1 MRLLSHRSSK
11 MMHMLCLLAVAICLL
26 PEPIASRRA
35 CHYIRSTL
43 RGLQLTTS
51 MIVRVTIGHN
61 VYVQYAATVSLKLYI
76 CPNFKMLARS
86 THRELRIHPVQC
98 HAESAEK
105 SSLSLAILFKAA
117 IGQSHITR
125 RSLPVFKGMAT
136 GTQHVFYQSVF
147 SASLQSSI
155 YFRVQYIRGIC
166 RYSSKMMHTL
176 CLLAMAICLLP
187 EPIASQSLSFHPIY
201 SQGST
206 AHNQYDRQSGEG
218 WYWVH
223 DPTTDC
229 AKKSYLYP
237 NGHPIC
243 GEGVWMRIGFFDMN
257 KTLSEC
263 PSPLQMFVEDGRK
276 YCRRASS
283 GCTSVYFDSRNH
295 KYTEV
300 CGMVEA
306 YQYGSMDAFDSSST
320 LSSIDSSSHL
330 EGISITH
337 KDPRQHLWSYVV
349 GDVANPTSS
358 RSDSC
363 PCTVQGTTSDV
374 PLVIGFDYY
383 CSSGNNGTSDLSAV
397 VKSQYPLWRTY
408 GPSCVSGSTCC
419 DNPDQPWF
427 KKKLTQPASEDVEM
441 RWCAG
446 EQPTSEATATTRVEL
461 YIRVDNTC

>member
-1 MRLLSHRSSK
+1 MSTDLRCWLDLLR
-11 MMHMLCLLAVAICLL
+11 
-26 PEPIASRRA
+26 
-35 CHYIRSTL
+35 
-43 RGLQLTTS
+43 Q
-51 MIVRVTIGHN
+51 
-61 VYVQYAATVSLKLYI
+61 
-76 CPNFKMLARS
+76 
-86 THRELRIHPVQC
+86 LRIHPLQC
-98 HAESAEK
+98 HTKSAEK

-125 RSLPVFKGMAT
+125 CSLPVFKGTAM

-166 RYSSKMMHTL
+166 CYSSKMMHTL

-257 KTLSEC
+257 QTFSEC

-300 CGMVEA
+300 CGMVVA
-306 YQYGSMDAFDSSST
+306 YQYGHTDGFSSSST
-320 LSSIDSSSHL
+320 SINSDYL

-337 KDPRQHLWSYVV
+337 KSPRQHLWSYAV
-349 GDVANPTSS
+349 GNEAVPTSQS
-358 RSDSC
+358 NSNC
-363 PCTVQGTTSDV
+363 PCTAQGTTSTV
-374 PLVIGFDYY
+374 PSFIGSDYY
-383 CSSGNNGTSDLSAV
+383 CSSGDDGVGAPLYPS
-397 VKSQYPLWRTY
+397 PLWRTY

-427 KKKLTQPASEDVEM
+427 KKKLTQPANEDVEM
-441 RWCAG
+441 RWCG
-446 EQPTSEATATTRVEL
+446 DETSTSEATPTTRVEL
-461 YIRVDNTC
+461 YVRVD